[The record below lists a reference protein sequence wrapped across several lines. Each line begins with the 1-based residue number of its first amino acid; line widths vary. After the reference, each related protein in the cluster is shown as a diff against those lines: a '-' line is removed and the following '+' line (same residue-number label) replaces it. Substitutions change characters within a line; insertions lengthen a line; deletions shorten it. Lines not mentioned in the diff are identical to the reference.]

1 MIVKWYEKSH
11 HTRLILSVSVVNPE
25 DFKKARDRWC
35 LDAGWKLAVSLVLT
49 FFLFIGYAIF
59 LCRVE
64 NLEKASLFIR
74 ILSLLP
80 LAFLALGYFAIIFW
94 PRKGTLRR
102 FGLYCHYC
110 GNVYRLYVPNSFVK
124 DVLLNRC
131 EKCGKP
137 IIEYENSAGKAIEN
151 ESSFAP
157 ELNAL
162 ELRERITK
170 FEKQYYILVIAL
182 IVFLAASILVISFLS
197 WKYPLAR
204 LSCLFA
210 LIITLISILVIG
222 YYLEQKSRKKFGLYC
237 SSCYLFYDL
246 RDVDEFI
253 LNKCRK
259 CGTPLFKHAI
269 NQKHPPNIGAVDK

>member
-1 MIVKWYEKSH
+1 MTTW
-11 HTRLILSVSVVNPE
+11 LILRVSVVNPE
-25 DFKKARDRWC
+25 EFIKARERTGVE
-35 LDAGWKLAVSLVLT
+35 AGWKLAVSLILT
-49 FFLFIGYAIF
+49 FFLFIGYF
-59 LCRVE
+59 LFICRVK
-64 NLEKASLFIR
+64 NLEKASLFIF
-74 ILSLLP
+74 ILYLLP

-94 PRKGTLRR
+94 PRKAIRR
-102 FGLYCHYC
+102 KFGLYCLYC

-137 IIEYENSAGKAIEN
+137 IIEYGNSAGKAIEN

-157 ELNAL
+157 ELDAL

-170 FEKQYYILVIAL
+170 FEKQYYTIIIAL
-182 IVFLAASILVISFLS
+182 IIFLATSVLLFAFFS

-210 LIITLISILVIG
+210 LIITLLSILVIG
-222 YYLEQKSRKKFGLYC
+222 YYLKQKSRKKFGLYC

-259 CGTPLFKHAI
+259 CGTPLFRHAI